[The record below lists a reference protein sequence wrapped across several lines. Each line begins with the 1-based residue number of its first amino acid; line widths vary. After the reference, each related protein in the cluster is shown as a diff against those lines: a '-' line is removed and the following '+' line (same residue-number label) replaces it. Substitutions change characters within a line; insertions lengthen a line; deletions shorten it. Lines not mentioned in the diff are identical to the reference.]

1 MSANAANTNTSE
13 DGGTRRIDVTTVR
26 TGRVADYAE
35 STLGDDAIGFERR
48 GGWTYLVAKENR

>member
-1 MSANAANTNTSE
+1 MSANAADTNTAE

-35 STLGDDAIGFERR
+35 TKLGDDAIGFERR
-48 GGWTYLVAKENR
+48 GGWTYLVAKETR

>member
-1 MSANAANTNTSE
+1 MSANAADTNTSE

-35 STLGDDAIGFERR
+35 SQLGEDAIGFERR
-48 GGWTYLVAKENR
+48 GGWTYLVAKETR